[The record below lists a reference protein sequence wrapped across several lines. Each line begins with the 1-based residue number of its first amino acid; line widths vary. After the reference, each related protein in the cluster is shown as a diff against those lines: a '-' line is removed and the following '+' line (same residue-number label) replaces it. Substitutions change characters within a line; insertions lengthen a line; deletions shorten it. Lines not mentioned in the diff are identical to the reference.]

1 MKLCLIIPF
10 WKTENDLIKMKPE
23 RWANRLPIALN
34 GGRIR
39 GRQKEKGMRDSRGN
53 KETFEMMDIFIILIV
68 VIVSQIHMYVKVY
81 QIIFILNM

>member
-23 RWANRLPIALN
+23 QWANRLPIALN